1 MTVDGQGPATNARR
15 RLGRVIGGSV
25 SGGLEVRLDADVS
38 VEEVGIGRFVTV
50 EGDRRRFL
58 CLVTDVKLKSVSDRV
73 ATVPPDYDDPFIAR
87 VMGGIATYGVLQV
100 LPTLTLPENPDD
112 PPEPVKTVPGHFS
125 PAYDATPE
133 ELKAVYGDE
142 GRTDNFQVGS
152 PLEMP
157 EIPLCI
163 NIRRLVERSNGV
175 FGKSGTGKS
184 FLTRLLLLGIIRS
197 GLASVLVFDMH
208 NEYGWKAED
217 KERGREVKGLR
228 QLYGSSVVVFTLDEE
243 SSRRRGVTYD
253 SVVEIGYDELEIDDL
268 LLLTEPLHLSSRAP
282 DLMAALERQHG
293 RDWLASF
300 LSLEDPQE
308 REQLAKELGFG
319 TNVVNALYQ
328 SLSRLKQLKFLK
340 PRADRR
346 AVDLMLAYL
355 KAGRSVVLE
364 FGRTN
369 DLLAYMLVAN
379 VLTRRIHR
387 HYVEAKEKFLGGVGE
402 DPKPLV
408 VVIEEAHKFLAPEVA
423 HHTIFGTIAREMR
436 KYNVTLLVV
445 DQRPS
450 GIDEEVMSQLGTRI
464 ICSLDNEKDLESV
477 LTGVVGRSELRT
489 LLARLDSR
497 QQALVLGH
505 AVPIP
510 TPIRVRDYD
519 EKLYG
524 ALKTGRPAGP
534 EGSIIDLE
542 KDLFGEW

>member
-1 MTVDGQGPATNARR
+1 MTGDGRGSWPGGRR
-15 RLGRVIGGSV
+15 RLGRVVGGSV
-25 SGGLEVRLDADVS
+25 SGGLEVRLDAGVS

-58 CLVTDVKLKSVSDRV
+58 CLVTDVKLRSVSEQV
-73 ATVPPDYDDPFIAR
+73 ATVPPDYEDPFIAR
-87 VMGGIATYGVLQV
+87 VMGGITTYGVLQV
-100 LPTLTLPENPDD
+100 LPTLTLPDGPDD

-125 PAYDATPE
+125 PVYEATPE
-133 ELKAVYGDE
+133 DLRAVYGDE
-142 GRTDNFQVGS
+142 AKTDNFQVGS

-184 FLTRLLLLGIIRS
+184 FLTRLILLGIIRS

-217 KERGREVKGLR
+217 KERGRDVKGLR

-253 SVVEIGYDELEIDDL
+253 GVVEIGYNELEIDDL
-268 LLLTEPLHLSSRAP
+268 LLLTEPLHLSGRAP
-282 DLMAALERQHG
+282 DLMAALEREYG
-293 RDWLASF
+293 RDWLARF
-300 LSLEDPQE
+300 LSLQDPPE

-319 TNVVNALYQ
+319 SSVVSALYQ
-328 SLSRLKQLKFLK
+328 SLSRLKRLHFLK
-340 PRADRR
+340 PRADSR
-346 AVDLMLAYL
+346 AVELMLNYL
-355 KAGRSVVLE
+355 KMGRSIVLE

-387 HYVEAKEKFLGGVGE
+387 HYVEAKERFLGGVGA
-402 DPKPLV
+402 DPRPLV
-408 VVIEEAHKFLAPEVA
+408 VVIEEAHKFLSPAVA

-436 KYNVTLLVV
+436 KYNVTLLIV

-464 ICSLDNEKDLESV
+464 VCSLDNEKDLESV
-477 LTGVVGRSELRT
+477 LTGVVGRSELRA

-497 QQALVLGH
+497 QQALILGH

-524 ALKTGRPAGP
+524 SLKSGGP
-534 EGSIIDLE
+534 PSEGGTLDLE
-542 KDLFGEW
+542 EDLFGEW

>member
-1 MTVDGQGPATNARR
+1 VGRDGRGPLLTRPRR
-15 RLGRVIGGSV
+15 IGRVVGGSV
-25 SGGLEVRLDADVS
+25 SGGLEVRLDAEVS
-38 VEEVGIGRFVTV
+38 VEEMGIGRFVTV

-58 CLVTDVKLKSVSDRV
+58 CLVTDVKLKSVSEQV
-73 ATVPPDYDDPFIAR
+73 ASVPPDYDDPFIAR
-87 VMGGIATYGVLQV
+87 VMGGITTYGVLQV
-100 LPTLTLPENPDD
+100 LPTLILPAAPEE
-112 PPEPVKTVPGHFS
+112 PPEPVKTVPAHFS
-125 PAYDATPE
+125 PVYEATAE
-133 ELKAVYGDE
+133 DLAAVYGDE
-142 GRTDNFQVGS
+142 REAHNFRVGS

-157 EIPLCI
+157 EVPLCI
-163 NIRRLVERSNGV
+163 DIRRLVERSNGV

-217 KERGREVKGLR
+217 KARRAEVKGLR
-228 QLYGSSVVVFTLDEE
+228 QLYRSSVVVFTLDEE
-243 SSRRRGVTYD
+243 SSRRRGVRYD

-268 LLLTEPLHLSSRAP
+268 LLLAEPLHLSGRAP
-282 DLMAALERQHG
+282 DLMAALERYYG
-293 RDWLASF
+293 RDWLGRF
-300 LSLEDPQE
+300 LGLEDPAE
-308 REQLAKELGFG
+308 RDKLARELGFASS
-319 TNVVNALYQ
+319 VVGALYQ
-328 SLSRLKQLKFLK
+328 SLGRLKRLNFLK
-340 PRADRR
+340 PKADSR
-346 AVDLMLAYL
+346 AVDLLLGYL
-355 KAGRSVVLE
+355 RTGRSVVLE

-387 HYVEAKEKFLGGVGE
+387 HYVEAKERFLGGAGE
-402 DPKPLV
+402 DPRPLV
-408 VVIEEAHKFLAPEVA
+408 VVIEEAHKFLSPAVA
-423 HHTIFGTIAREMR
+423 QHTIFGTIAREMR

-477 LTGVVGRSELRT
+477 LTGVAGRSELRT
-489 LLARLDSR
+489 LLARLDTR

-519 EKLYG
+519 ETLYR
-524 ALKTGRPAGP
+524 ALGTAEAGTL
-534 EGSIIDLE
+534 DLE
-542 KDLFGEW
+542 RDLFGDGAP

>member
-1 MTVDGQGPATNARR
+1 MKVDGKGPWPAERR
-15 RLGRVIGGSV
+15 RLGRVVGGSV
-25 SGGLEVRLDADVS
+25 SSGLEVRLDPDIS
-38 VEEVGIGRFVTV
+38 VEEMGIGRFVTV
-50 EGDRRRFL
+50 EGDRHRFL
-58 CLVTDVKLKSVSDRV
+58 CLVTDVKLRSVSDRV
-73 ATVPPDYDDPFIAR
+73 ASVPPDYDDPFVAR

-100 LPTLTLPENPDD
+100 LPTLTLPERPDD
-112 PPEPVKTVPGHFS
+112 PPAPVKTVPGHFA
-125 PAYDATPE
+125 PVYEATGE
-133 ELKAVYGDE
+133 DLKGVYGDE
-142 GRTDNFQVGS
+142 DRADHFRVGS

-184 FLTRLLLLGIIRS
+184 FLTRLLLIGIIRS

-217 KERGREVKGLR
+217 KERGVEVKGLR
-228 QLYGSSVVVFTLDEE
+228 QLFRSGVVVFTLDEE
-243 SSRRRGVTYD
+243 SSRRRGVKYD
-253 SVVEIGYDELEIDDL
+253 SAVEIGYSELEIDDL
-268 LLLTEPLHLSSRAP
+268 LLLTEPLHLSNRAQ
-282 DLMAALERQHG
+282 DLMAALERRYN
-293 RDWLASF
+293 RDWLAEF
-300 LSLEDPQE
+300 LSLEDPQA
-308 REQLAKELGFG
+308 REELARDLGFG

-328 SLSRLKQLKFLK
+328 SLGRLKQLRFLRPK
-340 PRADRR
+340 ADSR
-346 AVDLMLAYL
+346 AVDLMLNYL
-355 KAGRSVVLE
+355 KIGRSVVLE

-387 HYVEAKEKFLGGVGE
+387 HYVEAKERFLGGAGE

-408 VVIEEAHKFLAPEVA
+408 VVVEEAHKFLSPAVA

-464 ICSLDNEKDLESV
+464 VCSLDNEKDLESV

-489 LLARLDSR
+489 LLARLDTR

-519 EKLYG
+519 ETLYR
-524 ALKTGRPAGP
+524 ALGSSGPA
-534 EGSIIDLE
+534 ERSTLDLE
-542 KDLFGEW
+542 KELFGEW